1 MGQRL
6 AGIVACSSCDRAPLD
21 SVLRRINECGYP
33 VKVVSISV
41 PIAMVSAANFEIFN
55 ILILRQGLDVLITPL
70 VPQVVDKLIDRVK
83 VSRKG
88 LRPPIKSSSLAWDRI
103 AKHTEA
109 VVDTAR
115 PRVVHEVLSESSRNE
130 LLCPLLV
137 NGVSSVVTRSC

>member
-1 MGQRL
+1 MTGV
-6 AGIVACSSCDRAPLD
+6 VACSSCDRASLD

-41 PIAMVSAANFEIFN
+41 PIAMVATANFEVFN
-55 ILILRQGLDVLITPL
+55 ILILWQGLDVLIASL
-70 VPQVVDKLIDRVK
+70 VPQVVDKLIDCVK

-88 LRPPIKSSSLAWDRI
+88 LRSPIDSSSLAWNRV

-115 PRVVHEVLSESSRNE
+115 PWVVHEILSEGPRNK

-137 NGVSSVVTRSC
+137 NGVSSVVTCPC